1 MARVS
6 VVVLAHN
13 EEKNLPAL
21 IAELDQQRRAL
32 RHHDSDLLILANGC
46 TDDTAAVARSGCERT
61 FGPPTREW
69 DWRVEEVL
77 PRIGKAGAWNLAVH
91 RYLRADSVVAAFLD
105 ADLTFFSH
113 DEIARCADALLARPD
128 AWVAAGRS
136 RRVAQGRSIVARTAG
151 LVGGIDYDPHAFCGG
166 HFTMRADIARRVMI
180 PLGLI
185 IEDGLIKA
193 LLMSDFFR
201 GRRDESLVRVDTFL
215 GFRPETTL
223 RGLFRHEL
231 SLTVGQ
237 TLNCYL
243 FEDLHR
249 SVGPGTPDAGELLVE
264 RHRADPLWFRR
275 FVTAEVERRGRR
287 CVHPAVR
294 HKRLIRLRSQSPARR
309 IMLLVPTLAAWLFD
323 GWVARHAARVLRS
336 GSWFGFW
343 KGERV
348 PDEVL
353 VALLG

>member
-13 EEKNLPAL
+13 EDRNLPAL
-21 IAELDQQRRAL
+21 VAELDLQRRAL
-32 RHHDSDLLILANGC
+32 EHHHSDLLILANGC
-46 TDDTAAVARSGCERT
+46 SDDTASVARKLCEQT
-61 FGPPTREW
+61 FGEPTPQW

-77 PRIGKAGAWNLAVH
+77 PRIGKAGAWNVSVH
-91 RYLRADSVVAAFLD
+91 RFLRADSEVAAFID
-105 ADLTFFSH
+105 ADLTFFTH
-113 DEIARCADALLARPD
+113 DEIARCADALLAHPD
-128 AWVAAGRS
+128 AWVSAGRA
-136 RRVAQGRSIVARTAG
+136 RRVRQGRSVLARFAG
-151 LVGGIDYDPHAFCGG
+151 MVGSIDYDPHAFCGG

-193 LLMSDFFR
+193 LLMTDFFR
-201 GRRDESLVRVDTFL
+201 GRRDESLVRVDTFI
-215 GFRPETTL
+215 GFEPETTL

-237 TLNCYL
+237 TLNCFL

-249 SVGPGTPDAGELLVE
+249 SVGPGTPDAGEILAE

-275 FVTAEVERRGRR
+275 MVTAEIERRGRR
-287 CVHPAVR
+287 CVHPSVR
-294 HKRLIRLRSQSPARR
+294 HKRLIRLRSQPPLRQAL
-309 IMLLVPTLAAWLFD
+309 LLVPTLVAWLAD
-323 GWVARHAARVLRS
+323 GWVAMKAARVLRS

-343 KGERV
+343 KGEKV